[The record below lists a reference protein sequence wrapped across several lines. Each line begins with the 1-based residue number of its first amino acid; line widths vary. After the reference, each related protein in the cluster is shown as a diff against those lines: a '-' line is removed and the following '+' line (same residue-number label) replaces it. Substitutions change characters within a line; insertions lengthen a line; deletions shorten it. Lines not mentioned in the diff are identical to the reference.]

1 MKQNPPPK
9 DMDDKWLEQTENK
22 FLVKL
27 DSATHIYRTLQQAH
41 EEHYMHLY
49 VDWNFR
55 TDMRHYKQQEILP
68 FTGLGQKWKKS
79 DWYGEQ

>member
-1 MKQNPPPK
+1 
-9 DMDDKWLEQTENK
+9 MDDKWLEQTENK

-49 VDWNFR
+49 VD
-55 TDMRHYKQQEILP
+55 
-68 FTGLGQKWKKS
+68 
-79 DWYGEQ
+79 